1 LKFRA
6 LFVLRVSFETGLKAG
21 ILLIFVPRHMTMLQ
35 TPDNEFDGRFI
46 VVGERPATFTKRG
59 DFSKVIKAV
68 MVFKKTFRL
77 SMYLLFD
84 CVAGLKPF
92 Q

>member
-1 LKFRA
+1 
-6 LFVLRVSFETGLKAG
+6 
-21 ILLIFVPRHMTMLQ
+21 MTMLQ
-35 TPDNEFDGRFI
+35 IPDNEFDGRFI
-46 VVGERPATFTKRG
+46 AATFTKRS

-68 MVFKKTFRL
+68 IVFKKTFRL

-84 CVAGLKPF
+84 CVAGLESF

>member
-1 LKFRA
+1 
-6 LFVLRVSFETGLKAG
+6 
-21 ILLIFVPRHMTMLQ
+21 MTMLQ
-35 TPDNEFDGRFI
+35 IPDNEFDGLFI
-46 VVGERPATFTKRG
+46 VVSERPATFTKRS
-59 DFSKVIKAV
+59 DFSKVRKAV
-68 MVFKKTFRL
+68 IVFKETFRL